1 MAYSMDLRQRVV
13 AAYKK
18 EKNYAKV
25 GRDFS
30 VAAGTVRN
38 WVEDIEPC
46 AVETRGRPPALDEDD
61 LQRLEQLALRHLDA
75 SEVELAAM
83 LAPEGQ
89 KPLHRSIIN
98 RALHK
103 MDMSVKKRRGA
114 PASKTEKTS
123 RTREESG

>member
-46 AVETRGRPPALDEDD
+46 AVETRGRPPALDED
-61 LQRLEQLALRHLDA
+61 
-75 SEVELAAM
+75 AAM